1 MSISDR
7 RDHNYAGF
15 WRRSL
20 AALLDNLGRVTQE
33 STA

>member
-1 MSISDR
+1 MSISER

-20 AALLDNLGRVTQE
+20 AGLLDNLGRVAQV